1 VKRTRLI
8 ETSVGLFAVI
18 GTVLLVSTFFVLLD
32 KEHAFERRFRLV
44 ATFDNV
50 SGLKPGAAVQLAG
63 IDVGSVGSVQ
73 FNEENRADVLLE
85 IRDTFR
91 GRIYKDAMASIATM
105 GLLGDKI
112 IILVSGTRRVG
123 SVEDGDVISTERYME
138 LTDVMDEVGP
148 ALQNMKEVLDGM
160 SGFFAS
166 LDAPVSKLDKVLSS
180 VGQIAE
186 QLSAGEGTAGAIFK
200 DPQLYSKLVTLIED
214 ADSTVR
220 ELEQIAGDIRTAS
233 KDLPELSATARA
245 TMANLEQGS
254 AKMVELVDSGKD
266 VVDNTRMA
274 SVNFPE
280 LVERTNRVAENLE
293 AITENVKAASI
304 GLPDLV
310 TTGHEGVE
318 QGLELVEAA
327 RKSWV
332 VRGYLDKGTR
342 HEPAARTLRDTNYT
356 EGNEE

>member
-8 ETSVGLFAVI
+8 ETSVGLFAVV
-18 GTVLLVSTFFVLLD
+18 GTVLLVSTFFVLLE

-50 SGLKPGAAVQLAG
+50 SGLKPGAAVQLSG
-63 IDVGSVGSVQ
+63 IDVGSVGSVR
-73 FNEENRADVLLE
+73 FNEDNRADVLLE
-85 IRDTFR
+85 IRETFR
-91 GRIYKDAMASIATM
+91 GRVYKDAMASIATM

-112 IILVSGTRRVG
+112 IILVSGTRRAG
-123 SVEDGDVISTERYME
+123 SVEDGDVISTERYIE

-148 ALQNMKEVLDGM
+148 ALQNMKDVLDSM

-166 LDAPVSKLDKVLSS
+166 FDVPVSELEKVLTSA
-180 VGQIAE
+180 GQIAE
-186 QLSAGEGTAGAIFK
+186 RLEAGEGTAGAILK
-200 DPQLYSKLVTLIED
+200 DPQLYSKLVTLIEG

-220 ELEQIAGDIRTAS
+220 ELKEVAADIRAAS
-233 KDLPELSATARA
+233 KDFPELSASARA
-245 TMANLEQGS
+245 TMA
-254 AKMVELVDSGKD
+254 KMSELVDSGKD
-266 VVDNTRMA
+266 VVDNAKLA
-274 SVNFPE
+274 SKNFPD

-293 AITENVKAASI
+293 AITENVRAASI

-342 HEPAARTLRDTNYT
+342 HVPAGRTLRDTNYS
-356 EGNEE
+356 EGSEK

>member
-1 VKRTRLI
+1 MKRTRLI

-18 GTVLLVSTFFVLLD
+18 GTVLLASTFFVLLD

-91 GRIYKDAMASIATM
+91 GRVYKDAMASIATM

-112 IILVSGTRRVG
+112 IILVSGTRRAG
-123 SVEDGDVISTERYME
+123 SVEDGDVISTESYME

-148 ALQNMKEVLDGM
+148 ALQNMKDVLDSM

-166 LDAPVSKLDKVLSS
+166 LDAPVSKLDKMLASA
-180 VGQIAE
+180 GQIAE
-186 QLSAGEGTAGAIFK
+186 RLEAGEGTAGAILK
-200 DPQLYSKLVTLIED
+200 DPQLYSKLVTLIDD
-214 ADSTVR
+214 ADGTIR
-220 ELEQIAGDIRTAS
+220 ELKVVAADIRVAS
-233 KDLPELSATARA
+233 KDFPGLSASARA
-245 TMANLEQGS
+245 TMA
-254 AKMVELVDSGKD
+254 KMSELVDSGKD
-266 VVDNTRMA
+266 VVDNAKLA
-274 SVNFPE
+274 SKNFPE
-280 LVERTNRVAENLE
+280 LVDRTNRVAENLE

-342 HEPAARTLRDTNYT
+342 HEPAAHTLRDTNYS
-356 EGNEE
+356 EGGEK

>member
-18 GTVLLVSTFFVLLD
+18 GTVLLVSIFFVLMG
-32 KEHAFERRFRLV
+32 KEHAFERRFSLV
-44 ATFDNV
+44 AIFDNV

-91 GRIYKDAMASIATM
+91 GRVYKDAVASIATM

-112 IILVSGTRRVG
+112 IILTSGARRAG
-123 SVEDGDVISTERYME
+123 SVEDGDVISTESYIE

-148 ALQNMKEVLDGM
+148 ALQNVKEILDSM
-160 SGFFAS
+160 SGFFSS
-166 LDAPVSKLDKVLSS
+166 LDAPVNELEKVLGSA
-180 VGQIAE
+180 GQIAE
-186 QLSAGEGTAGAIFK
+186 QLQAGEGTAGAILR
-200 DPQLYSKLVTLIED
+200 DPQLYSKLVALIEN
-214 ADSTVR
+214 ADGTVK
-220 ELEQIAGDIRTAS
+220 ELKEVAVDLRAAS
-233 KDLPELSATARA
+233 KELPELSASARA
-245 TMANLEQGS
+245 TMA
-254 AKMVELVDSGKD
+254 KMSELVDSGKD
-266 VVDNTRMA
+266 VVDNAKLA
-274 SVNFPE
+274 SKNFPE
-280 LVERTNRVAENLE
+280 LVDRTNRVAENLE
-293 AITENVKAASI
+293 AITDNVKVAST
-304 GLPDLV
+304 GLPDLI

-332 VRGYLDKGTR
+332 VRGYLDRSTR
-342 HEPAARTLRDTNYT
+342 HEPAAHTLRDTNYS
-356 EGNEE
+356 EGSEK